1 METIERDGN
10 KIAVTEVTKES
21 GTFVDVKDALQHT
34 MMEKAIVISQISG
47 PTSIVALQE
56 YLREHDGEPVF
67 YALSAAAIEGEKP
80 YEAMNRVSTQANII
94 SCIGFEDVS
103 DLVGSEDYRLLLC
116 KNKVYDDVK
125 CRICAYFAGAFM
137 SSSSFTNASA
147 EANGCADSVYLKI
160 FADCFAGGKNGRV
173 IDFMTQMCKA
183 LGHGSISSAI
193 HKALDGA
200 DKIRRYDAEKSSVF

>member
-10 KIAVTEVTKES
+10 KICIEEVTKDS
-21 GTFVDVKDALQHT
+21 GTFADVKDVLQHT
-34 MMEKAIVISQISG
+34 MLEKAIVITHMSG

-56 YLREHDGEPVF
+56 YLREHEDEPVF
-67 YALSAAAIEGEKP
+67 YALSTAAIEGEKP

-116 KNKVYDDVK
+116 KNKVHGDVK

-137 SSSSFTNASA
+137 SSSSFTDVSA

-173 IDFMTQMCKA
+173 LDFMNQMCKA
-183 LGHGSISSAI
+183 LGRGSISSTI

-200 DKIRRYDAEKSSVF
+200 DRIRQYEAEKSSVF